1 MPRHAAATSHP
12 AATPEPQV
20 LVPPGEAETLL
31 RLVARLNRERL
42 VAPVLGAAGQPSPD
56 LADPGSVEI
65 GPIDIQPLEIVPL
78 DPAESAG
85 T

>member
-1 MPRHAAATSHP
+1 VPRHAAATSQP
-12 AATPEPQV
+12 AAPPEPQV
-20 LVPPGEAETLL
+20 LVPPGEAEALL

-42 VAPVLGAAGQPSPD
+42 AAPVMGATGQPSPD
-56 LADPGSVEI
+56 LAELGSVEI
-65 GPIDIQPLEIVPL
+65 GLIDIQPLEIVPL